1 MGLLREAEMM
11 KKPFTIA
18 LRIMHHKSISVFILL
33 VIAVLFPSCE
43 KDHFWDFAKSTGDI
57 VTVTR
62 PVNENFTKIHLNDD
76 VNLVITQGNTYSI
89 RVEGGENILSGIETS
104 ISDSLLTIRNNN
116 KFNWVRSYDK
126 KFTAYVTMPHII
138 DLKYEATSTV
148 TNTDT
153 IREDSLTVSAVGGS
167 GYIDLIIKTGTS
179 KLSIIYGSVDMKISG
194 QTGVNFIYSASYGP
208 FHCLDLESGFVFMR
222 NASTNDCY
230 VNVKHHFEYEIT
242 SLGNIYYK
250 GNPEEISGT
259 VSGSGKLLK
268 YD

>member
-1 MGLLREAEMM
+1 MM
-11 KKPFTIA
+11 KKQAIKV
-18 LRIMHHKSISVFILL
+18 LRMMHHKGISALTLL
-33 VIAVLFPSCE
+33 FIAVIFPSCE
-43 KDHFWDFAKSTGDI
+43 KDHFWDFTKSTGDI
-57 VTVTR
+57 VTVNR

-76 VNLVITQGNTYSI
+76 VNLVITQGNSYSI

-167 GYIDLIIKTGTS
+167 GYIDLIIKTGSS

-194 QTGVNFIYSASYGP
+194 QTGLNFIYSASYGP
-208 FHCLDLESGFVFMR
+208 IHCLDLESSFIFMR

-259 VSGSGKLLK
+259 VSGGGQLLK
-268 YD
+268 YE

>member
-1 MGLLREAEMM
+1 MDLLREAKKM
-11 KKPFTIA
+11 KKPVAVA
-18 LRIMHHKSISVFILL
+18 LRMMRHKSISALL
-33 VIAVLFPSCE
+33 LLLFAMLLPSCE
-43 KDHFWDFAKSTGDI
+43 KDHFWDFTKSTGDI

-62 PVNENFTKIHLNDD
+62 PVNESFTKIHLNDD

-89 RVEGGENILSGIETS
+89 SVEGGENILSGIETS

-138 DLKYEATSTV
+138 DLKYEATGTV

-194 QTGVNFIYSASYGP
+194 ETGVNFIYSASYGP
-208 FHCLDLESGFVFMR
+208 FHCLDLKSGFLFMR

-230 VNVKHHFEYEIT
+230 VNVIHHFEYEIT

-259 VSGSGKLLK
+259 VSGSGKLIK
-268 YD
+268 YE

>member
-1 MGLLREAEMM
+1 M
-11 KKPFTIA
+11 KNMDFETRR
-18 LRIMHHKSISVFILL
+18 LMQSKSTTVFILL
-33 VIAVLFPSCE
+33 LIAMLFTSCE

-62 PVNENFTKIHLNDD
+62 PVNENFTKIYLNDD
-76 VNLVITQGNTYSI
+76 VNLVITQGNAYSI

-116 KFNWVRSYDK
+116 RFNWVRSYDK

-138 DLKYEATSTV
+138 ELKYEATGTV

-179 KLSIIYGSVDMKISG
+179 KLSKIYGSDDKKIS
-194 QTGVNFIYSASYGP
+194 AK
-208 FHCLDLESGFVFMR
+208 
-222 NASTNDCY
+222 NA
-230 VNVKHHFEYEIT
+230 
-242 SLGNIYYK
+242 
-250 GNPEEISGT
+250 
-259 VSGSGKLLK
+259 LK
-268 YD
+268 II